1 MCRFEVSP
9 TEPGGFQTLGLW
21 LVILFIVVILLLL
34 ALIPSLCLGAYIY
47 YKRQEEKIL
56 MDDTIFDHPYTI
68 ARPLGAYEIQQELKV
83 LRKRSRAK
91 PTSESILFVPVVLFP
106 IIICV

>member
-9 TEPGGFQTLGLW
+9 TESGGFQTLGLW

-34 ALIPSLCLGAYIY
+34 ALILSLCLGAYIY

-56 MDDTIFDHPYTI
+56 MDDTIFEHPYMI
-68 ARPLGAYEIQQELKV
+68 ARPLGAYEMQQELRK
-83 LRKRSRAK
+83 LGKRSQAQ
-91 PTSESILFVPVVLFP
+91 PTSESILFVPVVLFT
-106 IIICV
+106 ISICV